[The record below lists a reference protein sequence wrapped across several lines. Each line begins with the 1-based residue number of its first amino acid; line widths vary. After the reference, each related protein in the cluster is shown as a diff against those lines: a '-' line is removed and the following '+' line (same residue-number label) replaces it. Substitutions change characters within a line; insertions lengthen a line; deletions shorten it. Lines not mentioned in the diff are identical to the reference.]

1 MTNLILALIAIESG
15 GNHLALGDHG
25 RAVGCLQIRREVIED
40 VNRVYGTRYS
50 RFDCF
55 DRLASINIC
64 RLYLYHYG
72 AKLPAPASVED
83 LARIWNGGP
92 TGWKKPSTKPY
103 WAKVQPILT
112 SSAVCDD
119 RKSSKGRQK
128 SRRPKRRS
136 SATIQTAL
144 AKRQQ

>member
-15 GNHLALGDHG
+15 GNNQAIGDHQL
-25 RAVGCLQIRREVIED
+25 AVGCLQIRREVIED
-40 VNRVYGTRYS
+40 VNRIYSTRYS

-72 AKLPAPASVED
+72 SKLPAPASVED

-103 WAKVQPILT
+103 WAKVQQILT
-112 SSAVCDD
+112 CVSADA
-119 RKSSKGRQK
+119 RKSSKRPRQSQSRKLK
-128 SRRPKRRS
+128 SAATSRS
-136 SATIQTAL
+136 AL
-144 AKRQQ
+144 ATTR